1 MDNIYIFLYH
11 NDYIKHDINLP
22 INIINH
28 SKKYSDLDFNISV
41 SNYYYLNSKL
51 EKSFNLSTKELYFDE
66 YNKPHIP
73 NIYISLA
80 HTHNLFGFV
89 ICATQDI
96 AIDIEAINR
105 FNNFKHINTFLND
118 LEYQEYI
125 KSSAK
130 SEYLANKWTTIEAL
144 SKLEGTGL
152 NKDALKKRPNHY
164 KNFVLNNS
172 SVSIV
177 SNKPIKNNI
186 KLFIDEKEIN

>member
-11 NDYIKHDINLP
+11 SDYIKHDINLP

-28 SKKYSDLDFNISV
+28 SKKYSDLDFHISI

-51 EKSFNLSTKELYFDE
+51 EKLFNSSLKELYFDE
-66 YNKPHIP
+66 FDKPHIP

-89 ICATQDI
+89 ICSSQDI
-96 AIDIEAINR
+96 AIDIESINR
-105 FNNFKHINTFLND
+105 FTDFKHINTILNNI
-118 LEYQEYI
+118 EYQEYVN
-125 KSSAK
+125 SNAK
-130 SEYLANKWTTIEAL
+130 NEYLANKWTTIEAL

-152 NKDALKKRPNHY
+152 NKDALKKRPSFY
-164 KNFVLNNS
+164 KSFIFDNS

-177 SNKPIKNNI
+177 SNKLIKNNI
-186 KLFIDEKEIN
+186 KLFIDEKEIS

>member
-1 MDNIYIFLYH
+1 MDNIYIFLYS
-11 NDYIKHDINLP
+11 DAYIKYDVKIST
-22 INIINH
+22 NIINH
-28 SKKYSDLDFNISV
+28 ASKYSELDFNISV

-51 EKSFNLSTKELYFDE
+51 EKLFNLSTKELYFDE
-66 YNKPHIP
+66 FGKPHIP

-96 AIDIEAINR
+96 AIDIETINR
-105 FNNFKHINTFLND
+105 FNNFKHINTILND
-118 LEYQEYI
+118 LEYQEYL
-125 KSSAK
+125 KSNAK

-152 NKDALKKRPNHY
+152 NKAALKKRPNHY

-177 SNKPIKNNI
+177 SNKTIKNNI

>member
-1 MDNIYIFLYH
+1 MDKIYIFLYS
-11 NDYIKHDINLP
+11 DAYIKYDVKISP
-22 INIINH
+22 NIINH
-28 SKKYSDLDFNISV
+28 ASKYSELDFNISV

-51 EKSFNLSTKELYFDE
+51 EKLFKSSIKELYFDDFG
-66 YNKPHIP
+66 KPHIP

-80 HTHNLFGFV
+80 HTRNLFGFV
-89 ICATQDI
+89 ICTTQDI

-105 FNNFKHINTFLND
+105 FSNFKHINTILND

-152 NKDALKKRPNHY
+152 NKDTLKKRPNHY
-164 KNFVLNNS
+164 KNFILNNS

>member
-11 NDYIKHDINLP
+11 NDYIKYDIHLP

-28 SKKYSDLDFNISV
+28 SKKYSDLDFNISI

-51 EKSFNLSTKELYFDE
+51 EKLFNSSLKELYFDE
-66 YNKPHIP
+66 FDKPHIP

-89 ICATQDI
+89 ICTTQDI

-105 FNNFKHINTFLND
+105 FSNFKHINTILND

-152 NKDALKKRPNHY
+152 NKSTLKKRPNHY

>member
-1 MDNIYIFLYH
+1 M
-11 NDYIKHDINLP
+11 
-22 INIINH
+22 
-28 SKKYSDLDFNISV
+28 SK

-51 EKSFNLSTKELYFDE
+51 EKLFNSSIKELYFDE
-66 YNKPHIP
+66 FGKPHIP

-96 AIDIEAINR
+96 AIDIESINR
-105 FNNFKHINTFLND
+105 FINFKHIKTILND

-125 KSSAK
+125 KSNAE

-144 SKLEGTGL
+144 RKLEGTWL
-152 NKDALKKRPNHY
+152 NKDALKKRPDYY
-164 KNFVLNNS
+164 KTFILNNS

-177 SNKPIKNNI
+177 SNKTIKNNI
-186 KLFIDEKEIN
+186 KLFIDEKEIS

>member
-1 MDNIYIFLYH
+1 MDNIYIFLYS
-11 NDYIKHDINLP
+11 DAYIKYDVKISP
-22 INIINH
+22 NIINH
-28 SKKYSDLDFNISV
+28 ASKYSELDFNISV

-51 EKSFNLSTKELYFDE
+51 EKLFKSSIKELYFDE
-66 YNKPHIP
+66 FGKPHIP
-73 NIYISLA
+73 NIHISLA

-89 ICATQDI
+89 ICTTQGI

-105 FNNFKHINTFLND
+105 FSNFKHTNTILND

-144 SKLEGTGL
+144 SKLERTGL

-164 KNFVLNNS
+164 KNFILNNS

>member
-1 MDNIYIFLYH
+1 MDNIYIFLYS
-11 NDYIKHDINLP
+11 DAYIKYDVKISP
-22 INIINH
+22 NIINH
-28 SKKYSDLDFNISV
+28 ASKYSELDFNISV

-51 EKSFNLSTKELYFDE
+51 EKLFKSSIKELYFDE
-66 YNKPHIP
+66 FGKPHIP
-73 NIYISLA
+73 NIHISLA

-89 ICATQDI
+89 ICTTQGI

-105 FNNFKHINTFLND
+105 FSNFKHINTILND

-130 SEYLANKWTTIEAL
+130 SEYLANKWTAIEAL

-164 KNFVLNNS
+164 KNFILNNS

>member
-11 NDYIKHDINLP
+11 NDYIKHDIHLP

-28 SKKYSDLDFNISV
+28 SKKYSDLDFNISI

-51 EKSFNLSTKELYFDE
+51 EKLFNSSLKELYFDE
-66 YNKPHIP
+66 FDKPHIP

-80 HTHNLFGFV
+80 HSRNLFGFV
-89 ICATQDI
+89 ICASQDI
-96 AIDIEAINR
+96 AIDIESINR
-105 FNNFKHINTFLND
+105 FTDFKHINTILND

-177 SNKPIKNNI
+177 SNKPIKNSI

>member
-11 NDYIKHDINLP
+11 NDYIRHDINLP

-28 SKKYSDLDFNISV
+28 SKKYSDLDFDISL

-51 EKSFNLSTKELYFDE
+51 EKLFNSSIKELYFDE
-66 YNKPHIP
+66 FGKPHIP
-73 NIYISLA
+73 NIHISLA

-89 ICATQDI
+89 ICSTQDI

-105 FNNFKHINTFLND
+105 FNNFKHINTILND
-118 LEYQEYI
+118 LEYQEYL
-125 KSSAK
+125 KSNAK

-152 NKDALKKRPNHY
+152 NKDALKKRPDYY
-164 KNFVLNNS
+164 KTFILNNS

-177 SNKPIKNNI
+177 SNKTIKNNI

>member
-1 MDNIYIFLYH
+1 MDNIYIFLYS
-11 NDYIKHDINLP
+11 DAYIKYDVKISP
-22 INIINH
+22 NIINH
-28 SKKYSDLDFNISV
+28 ASKYSELDFNISV

-51 EKSFNLSTKELYFDE
+51 EKLFKSSIKELYFDE
-66 YNKPHIP
+66 FGKPNIP
-73 NIYISLA
+73 NIHISLA

-89 ICATQDI
+89 ICTTQDI

-105 FNNFKHINTFLND
+105 FSNFKHINTILND

-144 SKLEGTGL
+144 SKLERTGL

-164 KNFVLNNS
+164 KNFILNNS
-172 SVSIV
+172 SVSNV

>member
-1 MDNIYIFLYH
+1 MDNIYIFLYS
-11 NDYIKHDINLP
+11 DAYIKYDVKISP
-22 INIINH
+22 NIINH
-28 SKKYSDLDFNISV
+28 ASKYSELDFNISV

-51 EKSFNLSTKELYFDE
+51 EKLFKSSIKELYFDE
-66 YNKPHIP
+66 FGKPNIP

-89 ICATQDI
+89 ICTTQGI

-105 FNNFKHINTFLND
+105 FSNFKHINTILND

-130 SEYLANKWTTIEAL
+130 SEYLANKWTAIEAL
-144 SKLEGTGL
+144 SKLEGTGI
-152 NKDALKKRPNHY
+152 NKSALKKRPIFY
-164 KNFVLNNS
+164 KSFIFDNL

>member
-11 NDYIKHDINLP
+11 NDYIKHDLNLP

-28 SKKYSDLDFNISV
+28 SKKYSDLNFNISV

-51 EKSFNLSTKELYFDE
+51 EKLFNLSTKELYFDE
-66 YNKPHIP
+66 YDKPHIP

-89 ICATQDI
+89 ICASQDI
-96 AIDIEAINR
+96 AIDIESINR
-105 FNNFKHINTFLND
+105 FTDFKHINTILND

-164 KNFVLNNS
+164 KNFILNNS

>member
-1 MDNIYIFLYH
+1 MDNIYIFLYS
-11 NDYIKHDINLP
+11 DAYIKYDVKISP
-22 INIINH
+22 NIINH
-28 SKKYSDLDFNISV
+28 ASKYSELDFNISV

-51 EKSFNLSTKELYFDE
+51 EKLFKSSIKELYFDE
-66 YNKPHIP
+66 FGKPHIP
-73 NIYISLA
+73 NIHISLA

-89 ICATQDI
+89 ICTTQGI

-105 FNNFKHINTFLND
+105 FSNFKHINTILND

-144 SKLEGTGL
+144 SKLERTGL

-164 KNFVLNNS
+164 KNFILNNS

>member
-1 MDNIYIFLYH
+1 MDNIYIFLYS
-11 NDYIKHDINLP
+11 DAYIKYDVKISP
-22 INIINH
+22 NIINH
-28 SKKYSDLDFNISV
+28 ASKYSELDFNISV

-51 EKSFNLSTKELYFDE
+51 EKLFKSSIKELYFDE
-66 YNKPHIP
+66 FGKPHIP
-73 NIYISLA
+73 NIHISLA

-89 ICATQDI
+89 ICTTQGI

-105 FNNFKHINTFLND
+105 FSNFKHINTILND

-130 SEYLANKWTTIEAL
+130 SEYLANKWTAIEAL
-144 SKLEGTGL
+144 SKLEGTGI
-152 NKDALKKRPNHY
+152 NKSALKKRPIFY
-164 KNFVLNNS
+164 KSFIFDNL

>member
-11 NDYIKHDINLP
+11 NDYIKHDIHLP

-28 SKKYSDLDFNISV
+28 SKKYSELDFNISV

-51 EKSFNLSTKELYFDE
+51 EKLFKSSIKELYFDE
-66 YNKPHIP
+66 FGKPNIP

-89 ICATQDI
+89 ICTTQDI

-105 FNNFKHINTFLND
+105 FNNFKHINTILND

-125 KSSAK
+125 KSDAK
-130 SEYLANKWTTIEAL
+130 SEYLANKWTNIEAL

>member
-11 NDYIKHDINLP
+11 NDYIKHDIHLP

-28 SKKYSDLDFNISV
+28 SKKYSDLDFNISI

-51 EKSFNLSTKELYFDE
+51 EKLFKSSIKELYFDE
-66 YNKPHIP
+66 FGKPNIP

-105 FNNFKHINTFLND
+105 FNNFKHINTILND

-152 NKDALKKRPNHY
+152 NKDTLKKRPNHH

-177 SNKPIKNNI
+177 SNKPIKNDI

>member
-11 NDYIKHDINLP
+11 NDYIRHDINLP

-28 SKKYSDLDFNISV
+28 SKKYSDLDFDISL

-51 EKSFNLSTKELYFDE
+51 EKLFNSSIKELYFDE
-66 YNKPHIP
+66 FGKPNIP

-89 ICATQDI
+89 ICTTQGI

-105 FNNFKHINTFLND
+105 FSNFKHINTILND

-130 SEYLANKWTTIEAL
+130 SEYLANKWTAIEAL
-144 SKLEGTGL
+144 SKLEGTGI
-152 NKDALKKRPNHY
+152 NKSALKKRPIFY
-164 KNFVLNNS
+164 KSFIFDNL

>member
-11 NDYIKHDINLP
+11 NDYIKHDIHLP

-28 SKKYSDLDFNISV
+28 YKKYSELDFNISV

-51 EKSFNLSTKELYFDE
+51 EKLFKSSIKELYFDE
-66 YNKPHIP
+66 FGKPNIP

-89 ICATQDI
+89 ICTTQDI

-105 FNNFKHINTFLND
+105 FNNFKHINTILND

-125 KSSAK
+125 KSDAK
-130 SEYLANKWTTIEAL
+130 SEYLANKWTNIEAL

>member
-1 MDNIYIFLYH
+1 MDNIYIFLYS
-11 NDYIKHDINLP
+11 DAYINYDVKISP
-22 INIINH
+22 NIINH
-28 SKKYSDLDFNISV
+28 ASKYSELDFNISV

-51 EKSFNLSTKELYFDE
+51 EKLFKSSIKELYFDE
-66 YNKPHIP
+66 FGKPHIP
-73 NIYISLA
+73 NIHISLA

-89 ICATQDI
+89 ICTTQGI

-105 FNNFKHINTFLND
+105 FSNFKHINTILND

-144 SKLEGTGL
+144 SKLERTGL

-164 KNFVLNNS
+164 KNFILNNS

>member
-1 MDNIYIFLYH
+1 MDNIYIFLYS
-11 NDYIKHDINLP
+11 DAYIKYDVKISP
-22 INIINH
+22 NIINRA
-28 SKKYSDLDFNISV
+28 SKYSELDFNISV

-51 EKSFNLSTKELYFDE
+51 EKLFKSSIKELYFDE
-66 YNKPHIP
+66 FGKPNIP

-89 ICATQDI
+89 ICITQDI

-105 FNNFKHINTFLND
+105 FNNFKHINTILND
-118 LEYQEYI
+118 LEYQEYVN
-125 KSSAK
+125 SNAK
-130 SEYLANKWTTIEAL
+130 NEYLANKWTTIEAL

-152 NKDALKKRPNHY
+152 NKDALKKRPSFY
-164 KNFVLNNS
+164 KSFIFDNS

-186 KLFIDEKEIN
+186 KLFIDEKEIS

>member
-28 SKKYSDLDFNISV
+28 CKKYSDLDFNISK

-51 EKSFNLSTKELYFDE
+51 KKLFNSSLKELYFDE
-66 YNKPHIP
+66 FDKPHIP

-80 HTHNLFGFV
+80 HTHTLFGFV
-89 ICATQDI
+89 ICASQDI
-96 AIDIEAINR
+96 AIDIESINR
-105 FNNFKHINTFLND
+105 FTDFKHINTILNNI
-118 LEYQEYI
+118 EYQEYVN
-125 KSSAK
+125 SNAK
-130 SEYLANKWTTIEAL
+130 NEYLANKWTTIEAL

-152 NKDALKKRPNHY
+152 NKDALKKRPNFY
-164 KNFVLNNS
+164 KSFIFDNS

-186 KLFIDEKEIN
+186 KLFIDEKEIS

>member
-11 NDYIKHDINLP
+11 NDYIKHDLNLP

-28 SKKYSDLDFNISV
+28 SKKYSDLNFNISV

-51 EKSFNLSTKELYFDE
+51 EKLFNLSTKELYFDE
-66 YNKPHIP
+66 FGKPHIP
-73 NIYISLA
+73 NIHISLA

-105 FNNFKHINTFLND
+105 FNNFKHINTILND

-125 KSSAK
+125 KSNAK

-152 NKDALKKRPNHY
+152 NKSALKKRPSFY
-164 KNFVLNNS
+164 KSFIFDNS

-186 KLFIDEKEIN
+186 KLFIDEKEIS

>member
-11 NDYIKHDINLP
+11 NNYIKHDIHLP

-28 SKKYSDLDFNISV
+28 ASKYSKLDFNISV

-51 EKSFNLSTKELYFDE
+51 EKLFKSSIKELYFDE
-66 YNKPHIP
+66 FGKPNIP

-89 ICATQDI
+89 ICTTQDI

-105 FNNFKHINTFLND
+105 FNNFKHINTILND

-164 KNFVLNNS
+164 KNFILNNS

>member
-28 SKKYSDLDFNISV
+28 SKKYSDLDFHISI

-51 EKSFNLSTKELYFDE
+51 EKLFNSSLKELYFDE
-66 YNKPHIP
+66 FDKPHIP

-89 ICATQDI
+89 ICSSQDI
-96 AIDIEAINR
+96 AIDIESINR
-105 FNNFKHINTFLND
+105 FTDFKHINTILNNI
-118 LEYQEYI
+118 EYQEYVN
-125 KSSAK
+125 SNAK
-130 SEYLANKWTTIEAL
+130 NEYLANKWTTIEAL

-152 NKDALKKRPNHY
+152 NKDALKKRPSFY
-164 KNFVLNNS
+164 KSFIFDNS

-177 SNKPIKNNI
+177 SNKLIKNNI
-186 KLFIDEKEIN
+186 KLFIDEKEIS

>member
-28 SKKYSDLDFNISV
+28 SKKYSDLDFDISL

-51 EKSFNLSTKELYFDE
+51 KKLFNSSLKELYFDKFD
-66 YNKPHIP
+66 KPHIP

-89 ICATQDI
+89 ICASQDI
-96 AIDIEAINR
+96 AIDIESFNR
-105 FNNFKHINTFLND
+105 FTDFKHINTILND
-118 LEYQEYI
+118 VEYQEYI
-125 KSSAK
+125 NSNAK
-130 SEYLANKWTTIEAL
+130 NEYLANKWTTIEAL

-152 NKDALKKRPNHY
+152 NKDALKKCPNFY
-164 KNFVLNNS
+164 KSFIFDNS

-186 KLFIDEKEIN
+186 KLFIDEKEIS